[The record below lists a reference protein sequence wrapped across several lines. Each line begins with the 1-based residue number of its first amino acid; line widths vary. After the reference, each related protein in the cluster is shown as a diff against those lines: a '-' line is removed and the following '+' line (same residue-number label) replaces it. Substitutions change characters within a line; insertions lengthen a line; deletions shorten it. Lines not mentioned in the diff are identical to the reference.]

1 MVEPEREVPGI
12 NARIWK
18 TPIRRAVDPGE
29 GFQRFDTWTAFFVI
43 IFDNDEQHAVQ
54 DQGDSN
60 GLIVIEQFIQQI
72 VKWKT
77 NDGSRKSSYDDL
89 EPENPGIFFDPSVF
103 WGANGHSFGK
113 YRTTTARIAPS

>member
-29 GFQRFDTWTAFFVI
+29 RFQRSDTWTAFFVI

-77 NDGSRKSSYDDL
+77 NDGSRKEQL
-89 EPENPGIFFDPSVF
+89 
-103 WGANGHSFGK
+103 
-113 YRTTTARIAPS
+113 R